1 MSTRQRLFSPVTL
14 GFGILCFILLTSFG
28 LNARFKPC
36 NEMNYLLR
44 ASCQSH
50 VCTLFGWPKKNRDW
64 YSMYL
69 IWKWLARHSHLVCKY
84 HTYACCQTFISLSI
98 NISTADQLSWY
109 QPGVSVIS
117 LSRQPGTYSYW
128 YCLWSFSEWII
139 QYVKDGAEFLF
150 QLNLQL
156 EVWIFRE
163 IDLDT
168 TNSYRNNTSQP
179 LNIQPS

>member
-84 HTYACCQTFISLSI
+84 HTHMHVVKHLSASVSTSAQQTNYLGTSLV
-98 NISTADQLSWY
+98 W
-109 QPGVSVIS
+109 VWSVWVGSQARI
-117 LSRQPGTYSYW
+117 P
-128 YCLWSFSEWII
+128 
-139 QYVKDGAEFLF
+139 
-150 QLNLQL
+150 
-156 EVWIFRE
+156 
-163 IDLDT
+163 IDIA
-168 TNSYRNNTSQP
+168 YGHSQ
-179 LNIQPS
+179 NE